1 MKIFKDMTTQ
11 EKINKEDALD
21 YAIEKV
27 GITINEDSEN
37 EEQEEFKKMLV
48 EWYFS
53 GNYVE
58 VEEEEC

>member
-27 GITINEDSEN
+27 GITINEDPEN
-37 EEQEEFKKMLV
+37 NEQKEFKKMLV

>member
-1 MKIFKDMTTQ
+1 MKVFRHMHTQ
-11 EKINKEDALD
+11 EEIDEEDALD

-37 EEQEEFKKMLV
+37 KEQEEFKKMLV

-58 VEEEEC
+58 VGSKKC